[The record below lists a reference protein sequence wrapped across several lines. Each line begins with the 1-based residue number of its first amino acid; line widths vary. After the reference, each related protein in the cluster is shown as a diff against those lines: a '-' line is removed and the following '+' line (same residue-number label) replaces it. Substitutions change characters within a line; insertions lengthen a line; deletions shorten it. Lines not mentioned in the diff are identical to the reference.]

1 MCSWGSQT
9 CKNGQ
14 REVVEEVVVVFK
26 SEREHLGT
34 LSLRKRCGMLN
45 YCGVLENATGV
56 LNQAHVLAA
65 ETASGVRSPGI
76 EGCFCGWA
84 KGWQEEADLPW
95 D

>member
-1 MCSWGSQT
+1 
-9 CKNGQ
+9 
-14 REVVEEVVVVFK
+14 
-26 SEREHLGT
+26 
-34 LSLRKRCGMLN
+34 MLN